1 MNHLGTGSVSINIKQ
16 PVMKTLLLSTIVLFF
31 SLSLIASDNE
41 KVKIKADKQT
51 GYLPLTVKFDGT
63 DENPKTAYSWDF
75 GNGNT
80 SNLKNPAA
88 MFVNPGTYNI
98 RLIVTNGVTSDST
111 FMSINVLP
119 NPALVNNFSKARAS
133 SE

>member
-1 MNHLGTGSVSINIKQ
+1 
-16 PVMKTLLLSTIVLFF
+16 MKTLFLSAIAICF
-31 SLSLIASDNE
+31 SIALMASEND
-41 KVKIKADKQT
+41 KVKIKADKQS

-63 DENPKTAYSWDF
+63 DENPKTAYAWDF

-80 SNLKNPAA
+80 SNLKNPSA
-88 MFVNPGTYNI
+88 MYVNPGTYNI
-98 RLIVTNGVTSDST
+98 KLLVTNGVTSDST

-119 NPALVNNFSKARAS
+119 NPALMNNLSKARAS